1 MGKQNEKLLKN
12 MKELDKQK
20 LPKWFTGECYTRGAE
35 VTNRFGGD
43 SCHLNN
49 VELSM
54 YDFIMGATQLYE
66 TGMYLNKKIIPKQ
79 LVSDLRKGLDW
90 FRKNNSEAYMILLD

>member
-1 MGKQNEKLLKN
+1 MSTQTKQE
-12 MKELDKQK
+12 
-20 LPKWFTGECYTRGAE
+20 LPKWFTGELYDEGAE

-54 YDFIMGATQLYE
+54 YDFIIGATTLME
-66 TGMYLNKKIIPKQ
+66 MGMSQHKTI
-79 LVSDLRKGLDW
+79 VDLRKGLDW
-90 FRKNNSEAYMILLD
+90 FRMNNAEAYMVLLD

>member
-1 MGKQNEKLLKN
+1 MGKQNEKLLRN

-20 LPKWFTGECYTRGAE
+20 LPKWFTGELYDEGAE

-54 YDFIMGATQLYE
+54 YDFIMGATQMLE
-66 TGMYLNKKIIPKQ
+66 MGIVRQGVRN
-79 LVSDLRKGLDW
+79 DLIKGLDW
-90 FRKNNSEAYMILLD
+90 FRKNNASAYMILLD